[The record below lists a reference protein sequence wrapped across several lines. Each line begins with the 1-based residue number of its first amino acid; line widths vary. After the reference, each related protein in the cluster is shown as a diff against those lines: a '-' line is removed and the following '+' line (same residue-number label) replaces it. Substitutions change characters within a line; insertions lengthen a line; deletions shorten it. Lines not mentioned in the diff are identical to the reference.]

1 MINEQD
7 IQNLENVFTL
17 ARQSSVNNKQVLKD
31 LLMYEEDLLKRLTEL
46 LPKKEEENNLSIN
59 TQ

>member
-17 ARQSSVNNKQVLKD
+17 ARQASVNNKQTLKD
-31 LLMYEEDLLKRLTEL
+31 LLIYEEDLLKRLTEL
-46 LPKKEEENNLSIN
+46 LPKEEENNLSIN

>member
-46 LPKKEEENNLSIN
+46 LPKEEKNNLSIN
-59 TQ
+59 AQ

>member
-17 ARQSSVNNKQVLKD
+17 ARQASVNNKQVLKD
-31 LLMYEEDLLKRLTEL
+31 LLMYEEDLLKRLADL
-46 LPKKEEENNLSIN
+46 MPKKEEENNLSIN

>member
-7 IQNLENVFTL
+7 LQNIENVFTL
-17 ARQSSVNNKQVLKD
+17 ARQASVNNKQTLKD

-46 LPKKEEENNLSIN
+46 LPKKEENNLSIN

>member
-7 IQNLENVFTL
+7 LQNLENVFTL

-31 LLMYEEDLLKRLTEL
+31 LLMYEEDLLKRLGEL
-46 LPKKEEENNLSIN
+46 LPKEEENND
-59 TQ
+59 